1 MYMAK
6 VPGVAGPDDP
16 GRGVGPPVLAPE
28 GRTMLRV
35 LDHRCHWLP
44 AGR

>member
-1 MYMAK
+1 MAK
-6 VPGVAGPDDP
+6 VPALPAPTIPAAVL
-16 GRGVGPPVLAPE
+16 GPPVGAPD
-28 GRTMLRV
+28 GKTIFRV